1 MTPYNDRIAE
11 ALSFD
16 PLAEAERITGSSYKD
31 DKSTAFLGMFLAME
45 QSSRKARLLQESN
58 DTCNH
63 NNLAQNVQVVESLG
77 FQLLE
82 SGTFQSAGMGDE
94 GQEEQWSIY
103 WRDGILLFLDS
114 FRGNLNSGHA
124 YFNYRLNPGSRSLTG
139 YSGGFT
145 LTPEGD
151 RVAYGSIDIREGLRH
166 RLTTMEE
173 NGEFLSQWVERP
185 FLWLLH
191 HSDTKVP
198 GYDHEAITKQR
209 ISLLS
214 QDVQDAVTPVPTDT
228 K

>member
-1 MTPYNDRIAE
+1 
-11 ALSFD
+11 
-16 PLAEAERITGSSYKD
+16 
-31 DKSTAFLGMFLAME
+31 
-45 QSSRKARLLQESN
+45 
-58 DTCNH
+58 
-63 NNLAQNVQVVESLG
+63 
-77 FQLLE
+77 
-82 SGTFQSAGMGDE
+82 MGDE